1 MGGVQVVGYCS
12 QMKDVLEGQESQTP
26 VCEDSE
32 GLPQQPGPLSSSLFW
47 AIRGQA
53 RAGGQL
59 VDC

>member
-12 QMKDVLEGQESQTP
+12 QMKEVMEGQENQRP

-47 AIRGQA
+47 AIREQA
-53 RAGGQL
+53 RAGCQL
-59 VDC
+59 VGC